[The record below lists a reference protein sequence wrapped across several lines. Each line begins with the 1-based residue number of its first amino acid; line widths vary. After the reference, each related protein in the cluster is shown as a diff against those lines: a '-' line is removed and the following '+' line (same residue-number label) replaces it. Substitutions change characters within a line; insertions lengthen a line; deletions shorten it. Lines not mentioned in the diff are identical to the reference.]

1 MKIELKDAGDARKV
15 ASITFEAEEIAE
27 KEKKVCKEFA
37 NQANVPGFRKGKVP
51 PNVIRSR
58 FGKQM
63 GEELKRQVSTDAY
76 EALLKRDD
84 LRVHSVL
91 KVDAGEIEP
100 TKSTIVE
107 VTLDVEADFEL
118 PDYES
123 FELSIHKT
131 DASDEEVEKELSNLC
146 EQRASYEIVE
156 RAIEKGDYVKC
167 SYEGSLDGKPVA
179 EIVPEKPIYGKQAN
193 TWEEA
198 GAEAAMGVKAIADGL
213 IGMKVEERKTV
224 TEEFSEDFEIP
235 PLAGKSVSFELE
247 VHEVREKNAPDPES
261 EDFLKAVKVESLDE
275 LKEKISKDLEQRKE
289 YQNLNGK
296 RNQITQ
302 NLLDSEDFP
311 LPQKA
316 VEDEA
321 NAIFQGM
328 AQSGMEQGVDR
339 GEIES
344 KRDELWKQA
353 QTNGQARV
361 KIGIIL
367 GRIAEKEEIQVSN
380 EDLAQ
385 AATRE
390 AMSRRVDPQA
400 YVKELTADRARVS
413 RLQRDVLHDKTID
426 MIAGKSTEKICEI
439 EGDHKH

>member
-1 MKIELKDAGDARKV
+1 VKIELKDAGDARKV
-15 ASITFEAEEIAE
+15 AIVTFEAEEVAE
-27 KEKKVCKEFA
+27 KEKKVCRDFA
-37 NQANVPGFRKGKVP
+37 NQANIPGFRKGKVP

-63 GEELKRQVSTDAY
+63 NEELKRQVSTDAY
-76 EALLKRDD
+76 EAVVKRDD
-84 LRVHSVL
+84 LRVHSIL
-91 KVDAGEIEP
+91 KVDAGEVDSSKAV
-100 TKSTIVE
+100 TVE
-107 VTLDVEADFEL
+107 VTVDVEADFDL

-123 FELSIHKT
+123 FELSIHNT
-131 DASDEEVEKELSNLC
+131 EVSDEEVEKELSKLC

-156 RAIEKGDYVKC
+156 RPIEKGDYVKC
-167 SYEGSLDGKPVA
+167 SYVGSLDGKPVA
-179 EIVPEKPIYGKQAN
+179 ELVPEKPMYGKQTN

-198 GAEAAMGVKAIADGL
+198 GSEAGMGVKAISNGL
-213 IGMKVEERKTV
+213 IGMKVEEKKTV
-224 TEEFSEDFEIP
+224 TEDFPEDFEIP

-247 VHEVREKNAPDPES
+247 VHEVREKNAPDPAS
-261 EDFLKAVKVESLDE
+261 PDFLKAVKAETLDE

-302 NLLDSEDFP
+302 NLLDCEDFP

-328 AQSGMEQGVDR
+328 AQSGMEQGVER
-339 GEIES
+339 GEIET
-344 KRDELWKQA
+344 KKDELWKQA

-361 KIGIIL
+361 KIGIVL
-367 GRIAEKEEIQVSN
+367 GRIAEKEEVKVSN

-390 AMSRRVDPQA
+390 AMSRRIDPQA
-400 YVKELTADRARVS
+400 YIKELTADRARMS
-413 RLQRDVLHDKTID
+413 RLQKDVLHDKTID
-426 MIAGKSTEKICEI
+426 LIAGKSTEKVCEI
-439 EGDHKH
+439 EGEHKH

>member
-15 ASITFEAEEIAE
+15 ATVTFEAEEVAD
-27 KEKKVCKEFA
+27 KEKKVCRDFA
-37 NQANVPGFRKGKVP
+37 NQANIPGFRKGKVP

-63 GEELKRQVSTDAY
+63 NEELKRQVSTDAY
-76 EALLKRDD
+76 EAVLERDD

-91 KVDAGEIEP
+91 KVDAGEVDSGNAA
-100 TKSTIVE
+100 TVE
-107 VTLDVEADFEL
+107 VTVDVEADFEL

-123 FELSIHKT
+123 YELSIHKT
-131 DASDEEVEKELSNLC
+131 DVSDEEVEKELSTLC

-156 RAIEKGDYVKC
+156 RAVEKGDYVKC

-179 EIVPEKPIYGKQAN
+179 EVVPEKPIYGKQAN

-198 GAEAAMGVKAIADGL
+198 GAETAMGVKAIAEGL
-213 IGMKVEERKTV
+213 IGMKVEEKKTV

-247 VHEVREKNAPDPES
+247 VHEVREKNAPDPAS
-261 EDFLKAVKVESLDE
+261 PDFLKAVNVETLDE
-275 LKEKISKDLEQRKE
+275 LKEKIGKDLEQRKE

-296 RNQITQ
+296 RSQITQ

-321 NAIFQGM
+321 NAIFKGM
-328 AQSGMEQGVDR
+328 AQSGMEQGVER

-344 KRDELWKQA
+344 KKDELWKQA

-361 KIGIIL
+361 KIGIVL
-367 GRIAEKEEIQVSN
+367 GRIAEKEEVKVSN

-390 AMSRRVDPQA
+390 AMSRRVDPKA
-400 YVKELTADRARVS
+400 YIKELTADRARLS

-426 MIAGKSTEKICEI
+426 LIAGKSTEKVCEI

>member
-1 MKIELKDAGDARKV
+1 VKIVLKDAGDARKV
-15 ASITFEAEEIAE
+15 AIVTFEAEEVAD
-27 KEKKVCKEFA
+27 KEKKVCRDFA
-37 NQANVPGFRKGKVP
+37 NQANIPGFRKGKVP

-63 GEELKRQVSTDAY
+63 NEELKRQVSTDAY
-76 EALLKRDD
+76 EAVLKRDD

-91 KVDAGEIEP
+91 KVDAGEVDSSNAA
-100 TKSTIVE
+100 TVE
-107 VTLDVEADFEL
+107 VTVDVEADFEL

-131 DASDEEVEKELSNLC
+131 DVSDEEVEKELSSLC

-156 RAIEKGDYVKC
+156 RPIEKGDYVKC

-198 GAEAAMGVKAIADGL
+198 GAETAMGVKAIAEGL
-213 IGMKVEERKTV
+213 IDMKVEEKKTV
-224 TEEFSEDFEIP
+224 AEDFSEDFEIP

-247 VHEVREKNAPDPES
+247 VHEVREKNAPDPAS
-261 EDFLKAVKVESLDE
+261 PDFLKAVNVETLDE

-321 NAIFQGM
+321 NAIFKGM
-328 AQSGMEQGVDR
+328 AQGGMEQGVER

-344 KRDELWKQA
+344 KKDELWKQA

-361 KIGIIL
+361 KIGIVL
-367 GRIAEKEEIQVSN
+367 GRIAEKEEVKVSN

-400 YVKELTADRARVS
+400 YIKELTADRARMS

-426 MIAGKSTEKICEI
+426 LIAGKSTDKVCEI

>member
-1 MKIELKDAGDARKV
+1 VKIVLKDAGDARKV
-15 ASITFEAEEIAE
+15 AIVTFEAEEVAD
-27 KEKKVCKEFA
+27 KEKKVCRDFA
-37 NQANVPGFRKGKVP
+37 NQANIPGFRKGKVP

-63 GEELKRQVSTDAY
+63 NEELKRQVSTDAY
-76 EALLKRDD
+76 EAVLKRDD

-91 KVDAGEIEP
+91 KVDAGEVDSSNAA
-100 TKSTIVE
+100 TVE
-107 VTLDVEADFEL
+107 VTVDVEADFEL

-131 DASDEEVEKELSNLC
+131 DVSDEEVEKELSSLC

-156 RAIEKGDYVKC
+156 RPIEKGDYVKC

-179 EIVPEKPIYGKQAN
+179 GIVPEKPIYGKQAN

-198 GAEAAMGVKAIADGL
+198 GAETAMGVKAIAEGL
-213 IGMKVEERKTV
+213 IDMKVEEKKTV
-224 TEEFSEDFEIP
+224 TEDFSEDFEIP

-247 VHEVREKNAPDPES
+247 VHEVREKNAPDPAS
-261 EDFLKAVKVESLDE
+261 PDFLKAVNVETLDE

-321 NAIFQGM
+321 NAIFKGM
-328 AQSGMEQGVDR
+328 AQGGMEQGVER

-344 KRDELWKQA
+344 KKDELWKQA

-361 KIGIIL
+361 KIGIVL
-367 GRIAEKEEIQVSN
+367 GRIAEKEEVKVSN

-400 YVKELTADRARVS
+400 YIKELTADRARMS

-426 MIAGKSTEKICEI
+426 LIAGKSTDKVCEI

>member
-1 MKIELKDAGDARKV
+1 VKIELNDAGDARKV
-15 ASITFEAEEIAE
+15 ATITFEAEEVTE
-27 KEKKVCKEFA
+27 KEKKVCKDFA
-37 NQANVPGFRKGKVP
+37 NQANIPGFRKGKVP

-58 FGKQM
+58 FGKQI

-76 EALLKRDD
+76 EAVLELDD
-84 LRVHSVL
+84 QRVHSIL
-91 KVDAGEIEP
+91 KVDAGEID
-100 TKSTIVE
+100 SGNAATIE
-107 VTLDVEADFEL
+107 VTIDVEADFEL

-123 FELSIHKT
+123 YELSIHKT
-131 DASDEEVEKELSNLC
+131 DVSDEEVEKELTNLC

-156 RAIEKGDYVKC
+156 RPVKKGDYVKC

-179 EIVPEKPIYGKQAN
+179 EVVPEKPIYGKQAN

-198 GAEAAMGVKAIADGL
+198 GSEEGMGVKAIAEGL
-213 IGMKVEERKTV
+213 VGMKVEEKKTV
-224 TEEFSEDFEIP
+224 TEEFPEDFEIP

-247 VHEVREKNAPDPES
+247 VHEVREKNAPDPENP
-261 EDFLKAVKVESLDE
+261 DFLKAVSVETLDE

-289 YQNLNGK
+289 FQNLNGK

-328 AQSGMEQGVDR
+328 AQSGMEQGVERDQ
-339 GEIES
+339 IES
-344 KRDELWKQA
+344 KKDELWKQA

-367 GRIAEKEEIQVSN
+367 GRIAEKEKVQVSN

-400 YVKELTADRARVS
+400 YIKELTADRGRLS

-426 MIAGKSTEKICEI
+426 LIAGKSTEKVCEI

>member
-1 MKIELKDAGDARKV
+1 VKIELKDAGDARKV

>member
-15 ASITFEAEEIAE
+15 ATITFEAEEVAE
-27 KEKKVCKEFA
+27 KEKKVCKDFA
-37 NQANVPGFRKGKVP
+37 NQANIPGFRKGKVP

-63 GEELKRQVSTDAY
+63 NEELKRQVSTDAY
-76 EALLKRDD
+76 EALLERDD
-84 LRVHSVL
+84 LRVHSIL
-91 KVDAGEIEP
+91 KVDAGEVDSGNAV
-100 TKSTIVE
+100 TVE
-107 VTLDVEADFEL
+107 VTVDVEVDFEL

-123 FELSIHKT
+123 YELSIHKT
-131 DASDEEVEKELSNLC
+131 DVSDEEVEKELTNLC

-156 RAIEKGDYVKC
+156 RPVEKGDYVKC

-179 EIVPEKPIYGKQAN
+179 EVVPEKPMYGKQAN

-198 GAEAAMGVKAIADGL
+198 GAEEGMGVKAIAKGL
-213 IGMKVEERKTV
+213 IGMKVEEKKTV
-224 TEEFSEDFEIP
+224 TEDFPEDFEIP
-235 PLAGKSVSFELE
+235 PLAGKAVSFELE
-247 VHEVREKNAPDPES
+247 VHEVREKNAPDPS
-261 EDFLKAVKVESLDE
+261 SPDFLKAVSVETLDE
-275 LKEKISKDLEQRKE
+275 LKEKIGKDLEQRKE
-289 YQNLNGK
+289 HQNLNGK

-321 NAIFQGM
+321 NAIFKGM
-328 AQSGMEQGVDR
+328 AQSGMEQGVERD
-339 GEIES
+339 EIES

-361 KIGIIL
+361 KIGIVL
-367 GRIAEKEEIQVSN
+367 GRIAEKEEVKVSN

-400 YVKELTADRARVS
+400 YVKELTADRARLS

-426 MIAGKSTEKICEI
+426 LISGKCTEKVCEI

>member
-1 MKIELKDAGDARKV
+1 MRATPARLRSSPSRPKKWPRRKRRCAKILRTKPTSRA
-15 ASITFEAEEIAE
+15 FERA
-27 KEKKVCKEFA
+27 KC
-37 NQANVPGFRKGKVP
+37 PRD
-51 PNVIRSR
+51 VIRSR

-63 GEELKRQVSTDAY
+63 NDELKRQVSTDAY
-76 EALLKRDD
+76 EAVLERDD

-91 KVDAGEIEP
+91 KVDAGEVDSGNAA
-100 TKSTIVE
+100 TVE
-107 VTLDVEADFEL
+107 VTVDVEADFEL

-131 DASDEEVEKELSNLC
+131 DVSDEEVEKELSSLC

-156 RAIEKGDYVKC
+156 RPIEKGDYVKC

-179 EIVPEKPIYGKQAN
+179 EVVPEKPMYGKQAN

-198 GAEAAMGVKAIADGL
+198 GSEAAMGVKAIAEGL
-213 IGMKVEERKTV
+213 IDMKVEEKKTV
-224 TEEFSEDFEIP
+224 TEDFPKDFEIP

-247 VHEVREKNAPDPES
+247 VHEVREKNAPDPAS
-261 EDFLKAVKVESLDE
+261 PDFLKAVKVETLDE

-321 NAIFQGM
+321 NAIFKGM
-328 AQSGMEQGVDR
+328 AQSGMEQGVER
-339 GEIES
+339 GEIET
-344 KRDELWKQA
+344 KKDELWKQA

-361 KIGIIL
+361 KIGIVL
-367 GRIAEKEEIQVSN
+367 GRIAEKEEVKVSN

-400 YVKELTADRARVS
+400 YIKELTADRGRLS

-426 MIAGKSTEKICEI
+426 LIAGKSTEKVCEI

>member
-1 MKIELKDAGDARKV
+1 M
-15 ASITFEAEEIAE
+15 TE
-27 KEKKVCKEFA
+27 KENKLCKDFA
-37 NQANVPGFRKGKVP
+37 NQANIPGFRKGKVP

-63 GEELKRQVSTDAY
+63 NEELKRQVSTDAY
-76 EALLKRDD
+76 QAVLDRDD
-84 LRVHSVL
+84 LRVHSIL
-91 KVDAGEIEP
+91 KVDAGDVESGNP
-100 TKSTIVE
+100 ATVE
-107 VTLDVEADFEL
+107 VTVDVEADFDL

-123 FELSIHKT
+123 YELSIHKT
-131 DASDEEVEKELSNLC
+131 DVSDEEVEKELSSIC
-146 EQRASYEIVE
+146 QQRASYEIVE
-156 RAIEKGDYVKC
+156 RDVKKGDYVKC
-167 SYEGSLDGKPVA
+167 SYEGLLDGKPVA
-179 EIVPEKPIYGKQAN
+179 EVVPEKPIYGKQAN

-198 GAEAAMGVKAIADGL
+198 GSEEGMGVKAIAEGL
-213 IGMKVEERKTV
+213 VGMKVEEKKTV
-224 TEEFSEDFEIP
+224 TEEFPEDFEIP

-261 EDFLKAVKVESLDE
+261 PDFLKALQVETLDE
-275 LKEKISKDLEQRKE
+275 LKEKIGKDLEQRKE
-289 YQNLNGK
+289 FQNLNGK

-302 NLLDSEDFP
+302 NLLDSGDFP

-328 AQSGMEQGVDR
+328 AQGGLQQGVER
-339 GEIES
+339 EEIES
-344 KRDELWKQA
+344 KKDELWKQA

-367 GRIAEKEEIQVSN
+367 GRIAEKEKVEVSN

-400 YVKELTADRARVS
+400 YVKELTADRARLS

-426 MIAGKSTEKICEI
+426 LIAGKCTEKVCEI
-439 EGDHKH
+439 EGEHKH

>member
-15 ASITFEAEEIAE
+15 AIITFEAEEVVE
-27 KEKKVCKEFA
+27 KEKKVCRDFA
-37 NQANVPGFRKGKVP
+37 NQANIPGFRKGKVP
-51 PNVIRSR
+51 PDVIRSR

-63 GEELKRQVSTDAY
+63 NDELKRQVSTDAY
-76 EALLKRDD
+76 EAVLERDD
-84 LRVHSVL
+84 LRVHSIL
-91 KVDAGEIEP
+91 KVDAGEVDSGN
-100 TKSTIVE
+100 TATVE
-107 VTLDVEADFEL
+107 VTVDVEADFEL

-123 FELSIHKT
+123 YELSIHKT
-131 DASDEEVEKELSNLC
+131 DVSDEEVEKELSNLC

-156 RAIEKGDYVKC
+156 RPIEKGDYVKC

-179 EIVPEKPIYGKQAN
+179 EVVPEKPMYGKQAN

-198 GAEAAMGVKAIADGL
+198 GSETGMGVKAIAEGL
-213 IGMKVEERKTV
+213 IDMKVEEKKTV
-224 TEEFSEDFEIP
+224 TEEFPEDFEIP

-247 VHEVREKNAPDPES
+247 VHEVREKNAPDPAS
-261 EDFLKAVKVESLDE
+261 PDFLKAVKVETLDE

-302 NLLDSEDFP
+302 SLLDSEDFP

-328 AQSGMEQGVDR
+328 AQSGMEQGVERD
-339 GEIES
+339 EIES

-361 KIGIIL
+361 KIGIVL
-367 GRIAEKEEIQVSN
+367 GRIAEKEKVQVSN

-400 YVKELTADRARVS
+400 YIKELTADSGRMS

-426 MIAGKSTEKICEI
+426 LIAGKSTEKVCEI

>member
-1 MKIELKDAGDARKV
+1 
-15 ASITFEAEEIAE
+15 
-27 KEKKVCKEFA
+27 
-37 NQANVPGFRKGKVP
+37 P

-63 GEELKRQVSTDAY
+63 NEELKRQVSTDAY
-76 EALLKRDD
+76 EAVLERDD

-91 KVDAGEIEP
+91 KVDAGEVDSGNAA
-100 TKSTIVE
+100 TVE
-107 VTLDVEADFEL
+107 VTVDVEADFEL

-123 FELSIHKT
+123 YELSIHKT
-131 DASDEEVEKELSNLC
+131 DVSDEEVEKELSTLC

-156 RAIEKGDYVKC
+156 RAVEKGDYVKC

-179 EIVPEKPIYGKQAN
+179 EVVPEKPIYGKQAN

-198 GAEAAMGVKAIADGL
+198 GAETAMGVKAIAEGL
-213 IGMKVEERKTV
+213 IGMKVEEKKTV

-247 VHEVREKNAPDPES
+247 VHEVREKNAPDPAS
-261 EDFLKAVKVESLDE
+261 PDFLKAVNVETLDE
-275 LKEKISKDLEQRKE
+275 LKEKIGKDLEQRKE

-321 NAIFQGM
+321 NAIFKGM
-328 AQSGMEQGVDR
+328 AQSGMEQGVER
-339 GEIES
+339 GDIES
-344 KRDELWKQA
+344 KKDELWKQA

-361 KIGIIL
+361 KIGIVL
-367 GRIAEKEEIQVSN
+367 GRIAEKEEVKVSN

-390 AMSRRVDPQA
+390 AMSRRVDPKA
-400 YVKELTADRARVS
+400 YIKELTADRARLS

-426 MIAGKSTEKICEI
+426 LIAGKSTEKVCEI

>member
-15 ASITFEAEEIAE
+15 ATITFEAEEVAE
-27 KEKKVCKEFA
+27 KEKKVCKDFA
-37 NQANVPGFRKGKVP
+37 NQANIPGFRKGKVP

-63 GEELKRQVSTDAY
+63 NEELKRQVSTDAY
-76 EALLKRDD
+76 EAVLERDD
-84 LRVHSVL
+84 LRVHSIL
-91 KVDAGEIEP
+91 KVDAGEVDSGNAV
-100 TKSTIVE
+100 TVE
-107 VTLDVEADFEL
+107 VTVDVEADFEL

-123 FELSIHKT
+123 YELSIHKT
-131 DASDEEVEKELSNLC
+131 DVSDEEVEKELTNLC
-146 EQRASYEIVE
+146 EQRSSYEIVE
-156 RAIEKGDYVKC
+156 RPVEKGDYVKC

-179 EIVPEKPIYGKQAN
+179 EVVPEKPMYGKQAN

-198 GAEAAMGVKAIADGL
+198 GAEEGMGVKAIAEGL
-213 IGMKVEERKTV
+213 IGMKVEEKKTV
-224 TEEFSEDFEIP
+224 TEDFPEDFEIP

-247 VHEVREKNAPDPES
+247 VHEVREKNAPDPS
-261 EDFLKAVKVESLDE
+261 SPDFLKAVSVETLDE
-275 LKEKISKDLEQRKE
+275 LKEKIGKDLEQRKE
-289 YQNLNGK
+289 HQNLNGK

-321 NAIFQGM
+321 NAIFKGM
-328 AQSGMEQGVDR
+328 AQSGMEQGVERD
-339 GEIES
+339 EIES

-361 KIGIIL
+361 KIGIVL
-367 GRIAEKEEIQVSN
+367 GRIAEKEEVKVSN

-400 YVKELTADRARVS
+400 YVKELTADRARLS

-426 MIAGKSTEKICEI
+426 LIAGKCTEKVCEI